1 MKWLKMEI
9 FLSKQAL
16 TDGISAAKKLLKV
29 EQQALTNLEDVVESE
44 SFHRALQ
51 IILDCS
57 GRVVVSGMGKSG
69 LIGQKIAATLAST
82 GTPAFFMHPGE
93 ALHGDLGMTRREDIF
108 LLLSNSG
115 ETEVIELLPSL
126 QLLGNCVISISGRLS
141 STLARQSDA
150 AIVYKVD
157 EEGCPIGLAPM
168 ATTTATLVIGDALAT
183 ALMKARGFGRDDFA
197 VYHPAGSLG
206 RRLLTR
212 VRDLM
217 VTDLPLVTDSALMG
231 DALEALI
238 EKNLG
243 VVMVQNSSDQLVGII
258 SDGDVKRV
266 IKKSANFLEIPVVEV
281 MTRNPKTVN
290 SNVLAEKALR
300 EMETDT
306 RLITF
311 MPVVDDSQLIGLL
324 RLHEIIQAKIK

>member
-1 MKWLKMEI
+1 MSRNEAQL
-9 FLSKQAL
+9 
-16 TDGISAAKKLLKV
+16 DGIAAAKKLLKV
-29 EQQALTNLEDVVESE
+29 EQQALTNLETVVESE
-44 SFHRALQ
+44 SFTQALNL
-51 IILDCS
+51 ILDCS

-82 GTPAFFMHPGE
+82 GTPSFFMHPGE

-115 ETEVIELLPSL
+115 ETEVVELLPSL
-126 QLLGNCVISISGRLS
+126 QLLGNSVISISGRMD

-150 AIVYKVD
+150 AIVYQVD

-168 ATTTATLVIGDALAT
+168 ATTTATLVLGDALAT
-183 ALMKARGFGRDDFA
+183 ALMKSRGFGRDDFA
-197 VYHPAGSLG
+197 IYHPAGSLG

-217 VTDLPLVTDSALMG
+217 VTDLPLVLDSSNMG
-231 DALEALI
+231 DALETLI

-243 VVMVQNSSDQLVGII
+243 VVIVHDVEGNLAGVI
-258 SDGDVKRV
+258 SDGDIKRV
-266 IKKSANFLEIPVVEV
+266 IKKSSDFFNIPVKEV
-281 MTRNPKTVN
+281 MTRNPRTVG
-290 SNVLAEKALR
+290 SNILAEKALR
-300 EMETDT
+300 EMETQS

-311 MPVVDDSQLIGLL
+311 MPVVDEGRLVGLL